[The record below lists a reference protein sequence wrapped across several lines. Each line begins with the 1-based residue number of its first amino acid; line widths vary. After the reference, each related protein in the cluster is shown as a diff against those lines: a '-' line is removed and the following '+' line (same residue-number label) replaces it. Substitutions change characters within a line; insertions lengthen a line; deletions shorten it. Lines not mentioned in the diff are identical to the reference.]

1 MASEGDS
8 EVAVKPRKFTVN
20 PQASNVADVQD
31 VILSDP
37 EEMENKGTRRILRAR
52 IVPNVHDP
60 EASIQATIMHQKR
73 HRKDHAWHDADSFNL
88 TKLHAGE
95 EVRLILTARQTRR
108 LYEALSD
115 LYRIPPRG
123 WTKGEK
129 QSVVVFDDSH
139 LPDTEDLLP
148 MILDAISRDGLNL
161 FRYIAEAQPDLVRA
175 AAIMKRHQERT
186 AALQEFETALRENQ
200 WTEADWEQFFARNTW
215 IFGLNLAFQF
225 LGTLTTQPTYVVP
238 SVFGSGGQRGDFL
251 MTTEGDARFTV
262 VVDIKKPDAL
272 LVQEKPYRRRVYAPG
287 PDLVGGV
294 AQVQSYCSAWELK
307 ARSDHREAVELD
319 RRNISALQPKGILII
334 GHTSQLD
341 DGDKRDSFALFR
353 RNTLNPEIVTY
364 DELLER
370 ARFIVNSEA
379 QEIVEVDNSCDDIP
393 FD

>member
-1 MASEGDS
+1 MGLS
-8 EVAVKPRKFTVN
+8 PRKFTVN
-20 PQASNVADVQD
+20 PQASNVADIQD
-31 VILSDP
+31 VVLSDP
-37 EEMENKGTRRILRAR
+37 DEMDKEDTRRILRAR
-52 IVPNVHDP
+52 IVPNMHDP
-60 EASIQATIMHQKR
+60 EAFVQATIMHQRR
-73 HRKDHAWHDADSFNL
+73 HRRNEPWQDADSFKLN
-88 TKLHAGE
+88 KLHAGE
-95 EVRLILTARQTRR
+95 EVRLALTARQTRR

-115 LYRIPPRG
+115 LYQIPPRG

-129 QSVVVFDDSH
+129 RNVLVLDDSSH
-139 LPDTEDLLP
+139 PDTADLLP
-148 MILDAISRDGLNL
+148 MILDAINRGGLSL
-161 FRYIAEAQPDLVRA
+161 FRSIAEAQPDLVRA

-186 AALQEFETALRENQ
+186 AALQEFETALRENK
-200 WTEADWEQFFARNTW
+200 WTEAEWEKFFARNTW

-272 LVQEKPYRRRVYAPG
+272 LVQEKPYRNRVYAPG

-294 AQVQSYCSAWELK
+294 AQVQSYCSTWELK
-307 ARSDHREAVELD
+307 ARSDYHEAIELD
-319 RRNISALQPKGILII
+319 RRHISAIQPKGILII
-334 GHTSQLD
+334 GHSSQLD
-341 DGDKRDSFALFR
+341 DADKRDSFALFR
-353 RNTLNPEIVTY
+353 RNTLNLEIVTY

-379 QEIVEVDNSCDDIP
+379 QEIEENESENWENVP